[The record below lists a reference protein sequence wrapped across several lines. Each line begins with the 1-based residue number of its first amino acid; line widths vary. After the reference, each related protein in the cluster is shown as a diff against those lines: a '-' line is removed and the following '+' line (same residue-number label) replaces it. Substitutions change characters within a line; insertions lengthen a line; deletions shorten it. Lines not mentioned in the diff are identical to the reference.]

1 MPPLILWAAGA
12 LGALAVGKWLA
23 RESGRINSELD
34 VAKSGATGDR
44 PSERPNLKRD
54 PNTGVYRPQ

>member
-12 LGALAVGKWLA
+12 LGALAVGRWFA
-23 RESGRINSELD
+23 RESGRINAELD
-34 VAKSGATGDR
+34 IAKSGTTGDQ
-44 PSERPNLKRD
+44 PSERPNLRRD